1 MYDSGARVFIRVGP
15 KRALT
20 MFASQIL
27 ADKPHL
33 PLMTNHPKQGGIA
46 SFLGALGALSIAGIE
61 VHWPIIVQ

>member
-1 MYDSGARVFIRVGP
+1 
-15 KRALT
+15 

-46 SFLGALGALSIAGIE
+46 SFLGALGALSIAGRE
-61 VHWPIIVQ
+61 VHYLVIVQMNYPKRSEQAHRSTSSHRS